1 MVTAG
6 HQPHDIINYTD
17 LKRHNGN
24 KSLLGQWDHFR
35 VLVLQTR
42 FRVRRKPLNS
52 DPRQE
57 SLHVTVMKGHQ
68 GRCECVQ
75 GDPPG
80 PDCMCIYYFAD
91 KGGEHSFPPGFII
104 FSFKLLLV
112 MLMNCKFP

>member
-24 KSLLGQWDHFR
+24 ISLLGQRDHFR
-35 VLVLQTR
+35 VFVLQAR

-52 DPRQE
+52 DLLPE

-68 GRCECVQ
+68 RRCECPQ

-80 PDCMCIYYFAD
+80 QDYMCIY
-91 KGGEHSFPPGFII
+91 
-104 FSFKLLLV
+104 
-112 MLMNCKFP
+112 